1 MSINL
6 SPRLRAAAALVRGDG
21 TLADIGT
28 DHAYLPAF
36 LVLEGIVSY
45 AIASDINKKPLENA
59 RETVEHFSLRDK
71 ISLRLSDGLKGYK
84 KGEAVEF
91 VFAGMGGTL
100 ISELLA
106 SCEWVKDENL
116 HFIFQPQSRA
126 EELREFLYKNGFEIL
141 KELALHEGR
150 RYYIAFDAVYTGE
163 IAEYTYADCFLGKL
177 DKNSPDARRYIENQA
192 DRLRKKY
199 EAQKQLENALEAQTL
214 FEVIKA
220 LDNFSRGEL

>member
-36 LVLEGIVSY
+36 LVLEGIVSH

-59 RETVEHFSLRDK
+59 RETVERFSLQDK

-84 KGEAVEF
+84 KGDATEF

-100 ISELLA
+100 ISELLDR
-106 SCEWVKDENL
+106 CEWIKDEKL

-126 EELREFLYKNGFEIL
+126 EELREFLYKNGFEIS

-163 IAEYTYADCFLGKL
+163 IAEYKYADCFLGKL
-177 DKNSPDARRYIENQA
+177 DKNSRDARRYIENQA

-199 EAQKQLENALEAQTL
+199 EAQKQLENTLEAQGL
-214 FEVIKA
+214 FEALKA